1 MCIRDAQERGNMNL
15 VKFEHCNLVSKIERE
30 DLISR
35 YIAFVDVAKKS
46 AETYAK
52 AIKQLIIYLRLRS
65 IEEPQ
70 REDIISFREELKATN
85 HKASTIQTYIV
96 SIRLFFKWTA
106 QEGIYPNIADNI
118 KCPKVSREHKK
129 DYLTANQIKE
139 ILKGIDKETLQGKRD
154 YALISLLVTC
164 GLRTIEVV
172 RANKEDL
179 QALGENTVLY
189 IQGKGREDKAE
200 YVKVPQ
206 PTEKAIREYLKA
218 RGKIE
223 DNEPLFAS
231 LSNNSKGERMTTR
244 AIRGIVK
251 DSFIKVGYD
260 SNRLTTHSLRHTAVT
275 LSLLSG
281 KDITE
286 VQEFA
291 RHKNIA
297 TTMIYN
303 HALDKAKNSCSNA
316 ISDAIFA

>member
-251 DSFIKVGYD
+251 ESFLKAGYD

>member
-15 VKFEHCNLVSKIERE
+15 VKFEHCNLVSKIESE

-139 ILKGIDKETLQGKRD
+139 ILKGIDRETLQGKRD

-291 RHKNIA
+291 RHRNIA

-316 ISDAIFA
+316 VSDAIFA

>member
-15 VKFEHCNLVSKIERE
+15 VKFEHCNLVSKIESE
-30 DLISR
+30 NLISR

-139 ILKGIDKETLQGKRD
+139 ILKGIDRETLQGKRD

-251 DSFIKVGYD
+251 ESFLKAGYD

-275 LSLLSG
+275 LSLLAG

-291 RHKNIA
+291 RHRNIA

-316 ISDAIFA
+316 VSDAIFA

>member
-15 VKFEHCNLVSKIERE
+15 VKFEHCNLVSKIESE
-30 DLISR
+30 NLISR

-139 ILKGIDKETLQGKRD
+139 ILKGIDRETLQGKRD

-206 PTEKAIREYLKA
+206 PKEKAIREYLKA

-231 LSNNSKGERMTTR
+231 LSNNSKGGRMTTR

-251 DSFIKVGYD
+251 ESFLKAGYD

-275 LSLLSG
+275 LSLLAG

-291 RHKNIA
+291 RHRNIA

-316 ISDAIFA
+316 VSDAIFA

>member
-1 MCIRDAQERGNMNL
+1 MCIVYTHKKESEKMNQLTTVNNHL
-15 VKFEHCNLVSKIERE
+15 VINENTINNYLS
-30 DLISR
+30 
-35 YIAFVDVAKKS
+35 FVDVQGQSALTYTKS
-46 AETYAK
+46 
-52 AIKQLIIYLRLRS
+52 IKQLANYLRANGIS
-65 IEEPQ
+65 EPV
-70 REDIISFREELKATN
+70 REDILRFREYLKETG
-85 HKASTIQTYIV
+85 HKNTTIQTYIV
-96 SIRLFFKWTA
+96 AIRLFFKWLQ

-118 KCPKVSREHKK
+118 KAPKVSRDHKK
-129 DYLTANQIKE
+129 DYLTANQVKE
-139 ILKGIDKETLQGKRD
+139 ILNSIDTDTLQGKRD

-200 YVKVPQ
+200 YVKVPVQ
-206 PTEKAIREYLKA
+206 TEKAIREYLLA
-218 RGKIE
+218 RGKVSGT
-223 DNEPLFAS
+223 DPLFAS
-231 LSNNSKGERMTTR
+231 TSNNSKGQRMTTR

-251 DSFIKVGYD
+251 NAMVKTGYD
-260 SNRLTTHSLRHTAVT
+260 SDRLTTHSLRHTAVT
-275 LSLLSG
+275 LSLLVG

-303 HALDKAKNSCSNA
+303 HALDKAKNTCSSA
-316 ISDAIFA
+316 ISDAIFN

>member
-1 MCIRDAQERGNMNL
+1 MCIVYTHKKVSEKMNQLTTVNNHL
-15 VKFEHCNLVSKIERE
+15 VINENTINNYLS
-30 DLISR
+30 
-35 YIAFVDVAKKS
+35 FVDVQGQSALTYTKS
-46 AETYAK
+46 
-52 AIKQLIIYLRLRS
+52 IRQLANYLRANGIS
-65 IEEPQ
+65 EPV
-70 REDIISFREELKATN
+70 REDILRFREYLKETG
-85 HKASTIQTYIV
+85 HKNTTIQTYIV
-96 SIRLFFKWTA
+96 AIRLFFKWLQ

-118 KCPKVSREHKK
+118 KAPKVSRDHKK
-129 DYLTANQIKE
+129 DYLTANQVKE
-139 ILKGIDKETLQGKRD
+139 ILNSIDTDTLQGKRD

-200 YVKVPQ
+200 YVKVPVQ
-206 PTEKAIREYLKA
+206 TEKAIREYLLA
-218 RGKIE
+218 RGKISGA
-223 DNEPLFAS
+223 EPLFAS
-231 LSNNSKGERMTTR
+231 TSNNSRGQRMTTR

-251 DSFIKVGYD
+251 NAMVKTGYD
-260 SNRLTTHSLRHTAVT
+260 SDRLTTHSLRHTAVT
-275 LSLLSG
+275 LSLLVG

-303 HALDKAKNSCSNA
+303 HALDKAKNTCSSA
-316 ISDAIFA
+316 ISDAIFN

>member
-15 VKFEHCNLVSKIERE
+15 VKFEHCNLVSKIESE
-30 DLISR
+30 NLISR

-139 ILKGIDKETLQGKRD
+139 ILKGIDRETLQGKRD

-231 LSNNSKGERMTTR
+231 LSNNSKGGRMTTR

-251 DSFIKVGYD
+251 ESFLKAGYD

-275 LSLLSG
+275 LSLLAG

-291 RHKNIA
+291 RHRNIA

-316 ISDAIFA
+316 VSDAIFA

>member
-52 AIKQLIIYLRLRS
+52 AIKQLIRLRS

-139 ILKGIDKETLQGKRD
+139 ILKGIDRETLQGKRD

-281 KDITE
+281 KD
-286 VQEFA
+286 
-291 RHKNIA
+291 N
-297 TTMIYN
+297 
-303 HALDKAKNSCSNA
+303 
-316 ISDAIFA
+316 